1 MQLNSLGSNFHSNLS
16 SIQLSHSSFYRVRDL
31 RIGLVLVLLACSLV
45 YQQLGSF
52 HLGSHIS
59 QLELCILESGN
70 GLSELLSFLGV
81 SNGSLQSALC
91 NTQSLGS
98 NTDTSAIQSVHC
110 DLESLSLLA
119 QHVLLRDTAVGED
132 QLVSGR
138 ALDTHL
144 LFLGT
149 EGKSGSS
156 LLNDKGRDLLHLSAS
171 LLYDAGNCNHDI
183 NICFFT
189 IGDEALGTID
199 DPLIAI

>member
-1 MQLNSLGSNFHSNLS
+1 M
-16 SIQLSHSSFYRVRDL
+16 
-31 RIGLVLVLLACSLV
+31 
-45 YQQLGSF
+45 
-52 HLGSHIS
+52 
-59 QLELCILESGN
+59 
-70 GLSELLSFLGV
+70 
-81 SNGSLQSALC
+81 
-91 NTQSLGS
+91 
-98 NTDTSAIQSVHC
+98 HC
-110 DLESLSLLA
+110 DLEACALLA

-138 ALDTHL
+138 TLDTHL

-171 LLYDAGNCNHDI
+171 LLYDAGNCDHDI